1 LAALVAVVFPEAR
14 FAGPAVFVPD
24 PLAFLAGGR
33 FAAGFLA
40 AGFAAFFVVALP
52 DFFFGTGFAGFFA
65 VDFFPAPFLAALRTG
80 AAFLDPA
87 VFGGVA
93 ITSSQRGDGRR
104 RSRQRAGE
112 RRIVGANTVP

>member
-1 LAALVAVVFPEAR
+1 MVFPEAR
-14 FAGPAVFVPD
+14 FAGLAFFVPD

-33 FAAGFLA
+33 FAGAFLA
-40 AGFAAFFVVALP
+40 AGFAAFFVVAFP
-52 DFFFGTGFAGFFA
+52 DFFGTGFAGFFA

-80 AAFLDPA
+80 AAFLDAA
-87 VFGGVA
+87 VFCGVA
-93 ITSSQRGDGRR
+93 ITSSQLGDGRR